1 MSELVVNRFRDFVQG
16 LNLESDVISL
26 SNDGTNTTVFVENV
40 FHIRAFVAPNV
51 RQAHIDGDSYDVL
64 SVDYKAN
71 SVVVPGVLVSAEV
84 YKVDNP
90 FYWHGTLIS
99 TANEIN
105 LLKPENKLPMI
116 YLNEII
122 DEEWQSRNSGLD
134 NIVPIRLAF
143 ADYYSN
149 DWTREDHYNIAMRAL
164 YNLAKFVQSELQK
177 GRCLHIGEDEVIKV
191 RLVPKWGEVTRKG
204 TKAKTFNEY
213 LDAIEW
219 RFNLKICKCD

>member
-1 MSELVVNRFRDFVQG
+1 MSELVVDRVRYFVQG
-16 LNLESDVISL
+16 LNLESKVISL
-26 SNDGTNTTVFVENV
+26 TNDGTNTTVFVENV
-40 FHIRAFVAPNV
+40 FHIRAFTAPNV
-51 RQAHIDGDSYDVL
+51 RQVSIDSTLYNVL
-64 SVDYKAN
+64 SVDYDTN
-71 SVVVPGVLVSAEV
+71 SVVVPGVLVSAEL

-90 FYWHGTLIS
+90 FYWHGTLVS

-122 DEEWQSRNSGLD
+122 DEEWQPRSSSLD
-134 NIVPIRLAF
+134 NIVPVRLAF

-149 DWTREDHYNIAMRAL
+149 DWTRKDHYNIALKAL
-164 YNLAKFVQSELQK
+164 YNLAKYVQLELQK
-177 GRCLHIGEDEVIKV
+177 GKCLHIGEDESIRV
-191 RLVPKWGEVTRKG
+191 RLVPKWGEITRKG